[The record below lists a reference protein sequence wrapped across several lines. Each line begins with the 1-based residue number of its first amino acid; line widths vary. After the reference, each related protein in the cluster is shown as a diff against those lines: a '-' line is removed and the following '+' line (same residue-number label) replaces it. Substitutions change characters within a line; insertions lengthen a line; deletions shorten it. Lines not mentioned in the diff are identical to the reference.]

1 MGIFEKVFGSYSDRE
16 LKRIQP
22 IADKVLK
29 LEGKYAAMSNKE
41 LQAMTP
47 ALKERLANG
56 ETLDD
61 ILPDAFAACRE
72 AAWRVLGLKHFP
84 VDITAIIT
92 VSDNGRSTGRLRK
105 EFSTPAVGDIRHVL
119 SNLSTLPDEVK
130 NIMEYRMSTYSD
142 LNGHSM
148 GNLIL
153 TSYFKKT
160 GNLKKSIEYMSH
172 LLNIEHT
179 VLPLSEDYLT
189 LMGETDDGEI
199 IEGEEEITYAKK
211 HYKRLFYKEE
221 FHVLPEVLQ
230 SIEEADLI
238 ILSMGSLITSILPHL
253 ICPDVATAINKAK
266 AKVIYVCN
274 AMTQPGETDN
284 FGVSDHVNVLEN
296 YIGKGR
302 MDAVIVSNNV
312 MPQELLD
319 KYSTQ
324 EQKDQVVIDYDNI
337 AKAGY
342 ELIES
347 DLLTT
352 ADGTIKH
359 DTLKLSSLIFLYL
372 MNIK

>member
-1 MGIFEKVFGSYSDRE
+1 MERKKVVVLGGGTGASN
-16 LKRIQP
+16 
-22 IADKVLK
+22 VLK
-29 LEGKYAAMSNKE
+29 
-41 LQAMTP
+41 
-47 ALKERLANG
+47 
-56 ETLDD
+56 
-61 ILPDAFAACRE
+61 
-72 AAWRVLGLKHFP
+72 GLKFFP

-153 TSYFKKT
+153 TSYFKET
-160 GNLKKSIEYMSH
+160 GNLKKSIEYMSK
-172 LLNIEHT
+172 LLRIEHT

-199 IEGEEEITYAKK
+199 IEGEEEITYAHK
-211 HYKRLFYKEE
+211 HYKRIFYKED
-221 FHVLPEVLQ
+221 FHVLPEVLK
-230 SIEEADLI
+230 SIQEADLI
-238 ILSMGSLITSILPHL
+238 LLSMGSLYTSILPHL
-253 ICPDVATAINKAK
+253 ICEDVSNAINNAK
-266 AKVIYVCN
+266 ADVIYVCN
-274 AMTQPGETDN
+274 AMTQPGQTDN
-284 FGVSDHVNVLEN
+284 FGVSDHVNVLES
-296 YIGKGR
+296 YIGKDR
-302 MDAVIVSNNV
+302 INAVIVSNNI
-312 MPQELLD
+312 MPKELLE

-324 EQKDQVVIDYDNI
+324 EQKEQVVIDYENI
-337 AKAGY
+337 QKSNY

-372 MNIK
+372 MNMKK

>member
-1 MGIFEKVFGSYSDRE
+1 MNRKKVVVFGGGTGASN
-16 LKRIQP
+16 
-22 IADKVLK
+22 VL
-29 LEGKYAAMSNKE
+29 N
-41 LQAMTP
+41 
-47 ALKERLANG
+47 
-56 ETLDD
+56 
-61 ILPDAFAACRE
+61 
-72 AAWRVLGLKHFP
+72 GLKHFP

-130 NIMEYRMSTYSD
+130 NIMEYRMNTYSD

-153 TSYFKKT
+153 TSFFKQT
-160 GNLKKSIEYMSH
+160 GNLKKSIEYMSK
-172 LLNIEHT
+172 LLRIEHT

-211 HYKRLFYKEE
+211 HYKRIFYKEN
-221 FHVLPEVLQ
+221 FHVLPEVLN
-230 SIEEADLI
+230 SIKEADLI
-238 ILSMGSLITSILPHL
+238 ILSMGSLYTSILPHL
-253 ICPDVATAINKAK
+253 ICPDVANAINKAS

-284 FGVSDHVNVLEN
+284 FGVTDHVNVLEG
-296 YIGKGR
+296 YIGKDR
-302 MDAVIVSNNV
+302 LNAVIVSNNV

-324 EQKDQVVIDYDNI
+324 EQKDQVKIDYENI
-337 AKAGY
+337 AKAKF

-372 MNIK
+372 MNIKD